1 MRDRIKHR
9 PVKEVLAIAVIGLVL
24 LTVASCTGKIS
35 LELYLE
41 QLDEI
46 RARSDKASAAIES
59 ELDSIQNGPG
69 ALAALKS
76 RISSAE
82 KVVEECRKDIEKLS
96 APAAAAEL
104 DRLVLDLHSESAAF
118 FVDIESML
126 DYTAR
131 REPLVGRVEAASTQL
146 DSTIAANP
154 SAASASAALEAARAS
169 VREAEEELKK
179 LNPPSF
185 LKGVHKALLGML
197 DSYAASLSSLGAA
210 VQSGNASAIA
220 SAQAEL
226 RKSLS
231 GNLAEETK
239 TAIKAYN
246 ARIENIVRLRE
257 EANKEETKIT
267 SGPG

>member
-131 REPLVGRVEAASTQL
+131 REPLVGRVEA
-146 DSTIAANP
+146 
-154 SAASASAALEAARAS
+154 SAALEAARAS